1 MHLNHTQP
9 FHDLVWALEHKSGW
23 KVPQSD
29 GRLVSEVL
37 GDLLTVS
44 MKQLLERLQNC
55 DGYLNSLYS
64 LLQLHL
70 KQLFRN
76 KVGKSLEKDTDEWP
90 SAVFC
95 AACLL

>member
-9 FHDLVWALEHKSGW
+9 FHDAVWALEHKSGR

-29 GRLVSEVL
+29 GRRVSEVL

-44 MKQLLERLQNC
+44 TEQLLESLQNC
-55 DGYLNSLYS
+55 DGDLNSLDS

-70 KQLFRN
+70 KKLFRN
-76 KVGKSLEKDTDEWP
+76 EVGKSLEKDTDILP
-90 SAVFC
+90 SALFS